1 MLAEPVHVCSD
12 IRILGCIC
20 LIPSKSGR
28 NPLEGE
34 AKSQGNEG

>member
-20 LIPSKSGR
+20 LIASKSDS

-34 AKSQGNEG
+34 AKPQGNEG